1 MLGVN
6 GVVHGRDDWWVGF
19 ENWVFCIHRG
29 LLGQLVTACY
39 TIYFTQMQFLPRFGR
54 FDWVGPCVWG
64 AGSAYQM
71 PTSERPSNAQD
82 AASQKSLAKCEKSLC
97 LRHFGEHWLILWALS
112 LTTNGHL
119 FPVV

>member
-1 MLGVN
+1 LSL
-6 GVVHGRDDWWVGF
+6 R
-19 ENWVFCIHRG
+19 VFCIHRG
-29 LLGQLVTACY
+29 VLGQRVTARY
-39 TIYFTQMQFLPRFGR
+39 TKNVTLRWIFTVTGLFEA
-54 FDWVGPCVWG
+54 VGPCVWG

-82 AASQKSLAKCEKSLC
+82 AASGKSLAKSEKPLC

-112 LTTNGHL
+112 LTKNQGM